1 MNSPWHVP
9 LVVDWRSSLNQSC
22 SATPAACIMPAA
34 LQDFVRA
41 AGMRA
46 GLSADAAATLA
57 EPLVLAD
64 MMGVHTHGTKLL
76 PG

>member
-1 MNSPWHVP
+1 MN
-9 LVVDWRSSLNQSC
+9 
-22 SATPAACIMPAA
+22 TAACDPVSAA
-34 LQDFVRA
+34 DLTAFVRT

-46 GLSADAAATLA
+46 GLAPEAADRLA

-76 PG
+76 VGYLRKLAAAAALVGLAPPA